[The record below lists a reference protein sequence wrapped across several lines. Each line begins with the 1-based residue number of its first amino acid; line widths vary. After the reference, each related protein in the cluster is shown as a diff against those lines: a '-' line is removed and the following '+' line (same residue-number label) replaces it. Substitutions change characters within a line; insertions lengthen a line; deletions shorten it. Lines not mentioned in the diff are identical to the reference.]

1 MTYMQDWECLPVS
14 SELKLVSLDNIA
26 KESTIGSLR
35 YHRNRR
41 RKIQTHM
48 GNNKTAQTILEIH

>member
-1 MTYMQDWECLPVS
+1 MPYMQDWECLPVS
-14 SELKLVSLDNIA
+14 LDLKLISLDNIA
-26 KESTIGSLR
+26 KDSTNGSLR

-48 GNNKTAQTILEIH
+48 GHNKTAQTILEMH